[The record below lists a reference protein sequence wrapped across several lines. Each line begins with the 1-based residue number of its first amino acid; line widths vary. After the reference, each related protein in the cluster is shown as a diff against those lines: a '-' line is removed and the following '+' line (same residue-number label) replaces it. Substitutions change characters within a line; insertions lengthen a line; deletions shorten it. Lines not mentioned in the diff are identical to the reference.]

1 MGNIQI
7 LTLGRFCSQ
16 VNEEEYEIENRPV
29 IEQIPILEEKINES
43 FKTVIPNN

>member
-7 LTLGRFCSQ
+7 LTRCCSQ